1 MKPPPLPLEILARV
15 TRVAR
20 FDGTSILAVSG
31 SVALLSAAYRDV
43 TGASVG
49 LLVAAAGAI
58 ELHGVGLLRTN
69 NIAGVRWLVSAQVWL
84 MGVILAYV
92 AYRIARPDIEGFL
105 QFVTAG
111 PVADSFAQAATEAG
125 ETLRQYVIDAF
136 RAFYVA
142 VALLTVVYQG
152 GMAVY
157 YLRRRGAIQVA
168 LEEDEVG

>member
-1 MKPPPLPLEILARV
+1 MKPPPLPLEVLARV

-43 TGASVG
+43 TGATVG
-49 LLVAAAGAI
+49 LMVAAAGAI

-105 QFVTAG
+105 QFVSAG
-111 PVADSFAQAATEAG
+111 PVADSFEQAAAEAG
-125 ETLRQYVIDAF
+125 ETVRQYILDAF
-136 RAFYVA
+136 RAFYFA

-152 GMAVY
+152 GMAIY
-157 YLRRRGAIQVA
+157 YIRRRGAIQVA
-168 LEEDEVG
+168 FDEEEAG

>member
-1 MKPPPLPLEILARV
+1 
-15 TRVAR
+15 
-20 FDGTSILAVSG
+20 
-31 SVALLSAAYRDV
+31 
-43 TGASVG
+43 
-49 LLVAAAGAI
+49 
-58 ELHGVGLLRTN
+58 
-69 NIAGVRWLVSAQVWL
+69 

-111 PVADSFAQAATEAG
+111 PVADSFAQAATEAV

>member
-1 MKPPPLPLEILARV
+1 MKPPPLPMEILARV

-43 TGASVG
+43 TGATVG

-69 NIAGVRWLVSAQVWL
+69 NAAGVRWLVSAQVWL

-92 AYRIARPDIEGFL
+92 AYRIARPDIEGFI
-105 QFVTAG
+105 QFVSTAPG
-111 PVADSFAQAATEAG
+111 GERLEQAAAEVGKTTREYILEG
-125 ETLRQYVIDAF
+125 F
-136 RAFYVA
+136 RAFYLA

-152 GMAVY
+152 GMTLY

-168 LEEDEVG
+168 LDGEDAG